1 MCMLL
6 ALSVPPALQG
16 FSECPQRSPLRSQS
30 APSLGVALFFA
41 AAVAG
46 GGGGGQRREGR
57 WHWATTTAARPSELA
72 SPISPSEHVVR
83 GLVLHS
89 ALNRLLPACVCR
101 GR

>member
-1 MCMLL
+1 MSAAQPSSLTK
-6 ALSVPPALQG
+6 
-16 FSECPQRSPLRSQS
+16 CPQSWRRL
-30 APSLGVALFFA
+30 VFA
-41 AAVAG
+41 AAVAAG

-57 WHWATTTAARPSELA
+57 WHWATTTVARPSELA

-89 ALNRLLPACVCR
+89 ALNRLLPACACR